1 MYIEQFSLNSVA
13 QIRKKIDDSSI
24 PKCCKT
30 KQLSSVDNSTI
41 ELRFYRIPHSMG
53 VSHLWSQLALCFGR
67 EMIVLEP
74 GPRRM
79 INKQRGP
86 EIDGPIYIR
95 CNCRGTR
102 LIRAF
107 LPQLIIST
115 LFSFVVCQNQ
125 GMNLW
130 RNIYILSFV
139 TLRLGDLMTYLGR
152 FFVTVLF
159 KLMSILMWSR
169 LSRKS
174 LAKIGMYVTP
184 SQDRI
189 AMKS

>member
-24 PKCCKT
+24 PKSCKT
-30 KQLSSVDNSTI
+30 KQLSSVDNSII

-53 VSHLWSQLALCFGR
+53 VSHLWSQLARCFGR

-79 INKQRGP
+79 INKQRGS

-95 CNCRGTR
+95 CNCRGTQ

-107 LPQLIIST
+107 LPQLIISV

-125 GMNLW
+125 GMN
-130 RNIYILSFV
+130 FV
-139 TLRLGDLMTYLGR
+139 AEYLPII
-152 FFVTVLF
+152 FCFA
-159 KLMSILMWSR
+159 SIR
-169 LSRKS
+169 
-174 LAKIGMYVTP
+174 
-184 SQDRI
+184 
-189 AMKS
+189 